1 MSAADQAR
9 VDQAGIDKTGMDQT
23 RVDQALVD
31 RIREELASRGEE
43 PTRAVVASWVGRL
56 TGLRGAAAVEETA
69 HAVLAQLVGF
79 GPVQPLLET
88 EGVTDVLVNADGT
101 VFVDDPTGLHPVP
114 GMLLAPEVTRALAV
128 RLVSGAGKRLD
139 DACPY
144 ADVVVDG
151 VRVHAVLPPVAQGAT
166 VLSLRR
172 VPRADATLEIVLPDP
187 TDPFREAL
195 RRVID
200 LRLNFLVSG
209 GTGAGKTTLL
219 SAMLG
224 RVPHGERIVAVEDAP
239 ELLPD
244 HPHCVS
250 LASRTGNTEGAGV
263 VDLTDLVRQALR
275 MRPDRLVVGECR
287 GEEVR
292 DVLMALNTG
301 HDGAGA
307 TVHANSPD
315 AVGSR
320 LLALGALG
328 GWDVRST
335 TLQAAAAVDVV
346 VHMAR
351 GPQGRSPVALSR
363 LVLRDGVLRTGDILT
378 RDRAGVFSTGPE
390 AGWFDR
396 TLGRG

>member
-1 MSAADQAR
+1 MSSTGAALD
-9 VDQAGIDKTGMDQT
+9 VG
-23 RVDQALVD
+23 LVD
-31 RIREELASRGEE
+31 RIREEMATRGEE
-43 PTRAVVASWVGRL
+43 PTLAEVASWVGRL
-56 TGLRGAAAVEETA
+56 TGLRGTAAVEEA
-69 HAVLAQLVGF
+69 AQDVLAHLTGF
-79 GPVQPLLET
+79 GVLHPLLEAQ
-88 EGVTDVLVNADGT
+88 GVTDVLVNADGS
-101 VFVDDPTGLHPVP
+101 VFVDDTTGLRTVP
-114 GMLLAPEVTRALAV
+114 GMVLSPDATRRLAV

-144 ADVVVDG
+144 ADVVVGG

-166 VLSLRR
+166 LLSLRR
-172 VPRADATLEIVLPDP
+172 VPQADATLDSVLPDP
-187 TDPFREAL
+187 GDPFREAL
-195 RRVID
+195 SRVID

-224 RVPHGERIVAVEDAP
+224 LVPTAERIVAVEDAP
-239 ELLPD
+239 ELRPN

-250 LASRTGNTEGAGV
+250 LASRAGNTEGAGV
-263 VDLTDLVRQALR
+263 VTLTDLVRQALR

-307 TVHANSPD
+307 TLHANSPD

-346 VHMAR
+346 VHTAR
-351 GPQGRSPVALSR
+351 SPRGRRPVALSR
-363 LVLRDGVLRTGDILT
+363 LVLRDGVLTSGDILT
-378 RDRAGVFSTGPE
+378 CDRDGGFVTGPE
-390 AGWFDR
+390 VAWFDR
-396 TLGRG
+396 TQGRV